1 MLALHLLNGHLDG
14 FAVLLPGDVLH
25 LQGSHL
31 FGSFGDGRSQHFV
44 GSHTLGRKPG
54 QPLHLFGQ
62 FLHQLAAGDLLLAQL
77 LHTGGQVIIFP
88 QRLLVQALGFL
99 HIGGQAVHQRLGGN
113 EILRAVF
120 SSASMPSTVA

>member
-1 MLALHLLNGHLDG
+1 MRPSGDLLNLLPDGLIILFQLLLSFPQGGQGGLTAALLALHLLNGHLDG

-44 GSHTLGRKPG
+44 GSHTLGRKPS

-77 LHTGGQVIIFP
+77 LHTGGQVIVFP
-88 QRLLVQALGFL
+88 QRLLV
-99 HIGGQAVHQRLGGN
+99 
-113 EILRAVF
+113 
-120 SSASMPSTVA
+120 